1 MTSEGDWDET
11 LENDIPRLAALLRET
26 GAEEIEVGCGDR
38 TIRMRR
44 SMVEGMDITNAES
57 GEEQTVS
64 PSVSHTTITA
74 EQVGVFRATA
84 ESGSLPLAKAG
95 DAVDEGQAIGFVD
108 VLGVSH
114 EVCAPIAG
122 TLTQFLINDGELVE
136 YGQDIAE
143 LNPIAT
149 SV

>member
-1 MTSEGDWDET
+1 MTGEGDWDET

-44 SMVEGMDITNAES
+44 SMVEAMDIPNTES
-57 GEEQTVS
+57 GEEQMVS
-64 PSVSHTTITA
+64 PSVGHTTITA

-84 ESGSLPLAKAG
+84 ESGSLPVAKAG
-95 DAVDEGQAIGFVD
+95 DSVDEGQTIGFVD
-108 VLGVSH
+108 VLGVAH

-122 TLTQFLINDGELVE
+122 TLTQFLVNDGELVE
-136 YGQDIAE
+136 YGQDIVE
-143 LNPIAT
+143 LHAT
-149 SV
+149 VASG

>member
-64 PSVSHTTITA
+64 PSVGHTTITA

-84 ESGSLPLAKAG
+84 EPGSLPLAKAG
-95 DAVDEGQAIGFVD
+95 DSVDEGQAIGFVD
-108 VLGVSH
+108 VLGVVH

>member
-11 LENDIPRLAALLRET
+11 LENDIPRLATLLRET
-26 GAEEIEVGCGDR
+26 GAEEIEGGCGDR
-38 TIRMRR
+38 TIRLRR
-44 SMVEGMDITNAES
+44 SMVEAMDIPNAES
-57 GEEQTVS
+57 SEEQTVS
-64 PSVSHTTITA
+64 PGVGHTTITA

-84 ESGSLPLAKAG
+84 EAGSLPLARAG
-95 DAVDEGQAIGFVD
+95 DSVEEGQAIGFVD
-108 VLGVSH
+108 VLGVTH

-143 LNPIAT
+143 LNSIVT